1 MRRRW
6 LRRSEEGLDFISR
19 RVQAN
24 SELPSTAFALNTS
37 YSPSPPPPV
46 GGGGGGGKRRGGE
59 GASLKHCVGPR
70 QGWSVYAPISQRVSE
85 THICHMN
92 YTKNSRKYKC

>member
-24 SELPSTAFALNTS
+24 SELPSTAFALNN
-37 YSPSPPPPV
+37 PPFSPPPPPRL
-46 GGGGGGGKRRGGE
+46 GGGRGEGRGGE
-59 GASLKHCVGPR
+59 ERGLHSNIASAQDRGGQFTLPFLNECQKLT
-70 QGWSVYAPISQRVSE
+70 SV
-85 THICHMN
+85 T
-92 YTKNSRKYKC
+92 